1 LDWLRDI
8 LLDPGSLRRGYFN
21 ADGIENMIQAHVER
35 RADHGKRLW
44 ALVNLELWHR
54 VYMDGA
60 DWTGGPGR

>member
-1 LDWLRDI
+1 
-8 LLDPGSLRRGYFN
+8 
-21 ADGIENMIQAHVER
+21 MIQAHVER